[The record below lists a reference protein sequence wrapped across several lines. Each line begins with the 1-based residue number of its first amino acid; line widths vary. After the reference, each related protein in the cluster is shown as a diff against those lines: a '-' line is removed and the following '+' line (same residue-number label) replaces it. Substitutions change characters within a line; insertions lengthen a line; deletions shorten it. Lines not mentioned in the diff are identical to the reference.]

1 MPKTPSFEEMF
12 GVGSVPIASYFNLPE
27 GASAD
32 TRFSP
37 EARALLGQGEEYARE
52 QAAREAELAAE
63 ELLGGAAGMSDEQIQ
78 QQLIQNPRMFGT
90 QAIQPLSGYMQ
101 YRQSTSPMSDE
112 VLGPVIEAKIT
123 DPYHKERFRNRMLQD
138 GLSANDAYDAY
149 LTDEYNNK
157 FEVQLAE
164 AGVPEIEYGKLK
176 TASGKF
182 DPVAVPRAVAAA
194 KAAVKLSGTGKKV
207 APIDEEV
214 EFLKDAIEQRQK
226 IFEATGRADKL
237 AEDPVLADYITRYE
251 RAATEKL
258 AGLRQAPKPV
268 EDLLTKY
275 SSPET
280 LKGQDP
286 VKPTP
291 NVRPVAPELAEIQK
305 VKAVEAQQKEAKAQ
319 EAQQIADAEWTRQK
333 MNLEDTLRQFYPAPT
348 TPDQSDPLVGVA
360 YSILDNAKIDID
372 TGGRTPTRE
381 SYVNLIK
388 KKLGLKEDKRDPRT
402 FIAFE
407 EPGNQRTGPQG
418 VTYDELLREWAEQV
432 VAGYEN
438 SNSELKSSRQQVQE
452 PNNSGIAED
461 PEMAKLL
468 DTYAPKK

>member
-52 QAAREAELAAE
+52 QATREAELAAE

-164 AGVPEIEYGKLK
+164 AGVPETEYGKLK

-237 AEDPVLADYITRYE
+237 AEDPVMADYITRYE
-251 RAATEKL
+251 RAAAEKL
-258 AGLRQAPKPV
+258 AGLRQAPKPIV
-268 EDLLTKY
+268 A
-275 SSPET
+275 P
-280 LKGQDP
+280 LKQTP
-286 VKPTP
+286 ASTPSVAATP
-291 NVRPVAPELAEIQK
+291 NLRPVAPELVEIQK

-333 MNLEDTLRQFYPAPT
+333 MNLEDTLRQFYPTPT

-407 EPGNQRTGPQG
+407 EPGNQRIGPQG

-438 SNSELKSSRQQVQE
+438 RNPKQKPAGQPASSGGKIE
-452 PNNSGIAED
+452 IGSPS
-461 PEMAKLL
+461 K
-468 DTYAPKK
+468 

>member
-52 QAAREAELAAE
+52 QAAREAEYAREQAAKEAELAAE

-164 AGVPEIEYGKLK
+164 AGVPETEYRKLK

-194 KAAVKLSGTGKKV
+194 KAAAKLSGTGKKV

-237 AEDPVLADYITRYE
+237 AEDPVMADYITRYE
-251 RAATEKL
+251 RAAAEKL
-258 AGLRQAPKPV
+258 AGLRLPSKPIVAP
-268 EDLLTKY
+268 
-275 SSPET
+275 
-280 LKGQDP
+280 LKQTP
-286 VKPTP
+286 AATP
-291 NVRPVAPELAEIQK
+291 NLRPVAPELVEIQR
-305 VKAVEAQQKEAKAQ
+305 VKTAEAQQKEAKAQ

-333 MNLEDTLRQFYPAPT
+333 MKLEDTLRQFYPAPT
-348 TPDQSDPLVGVA
+348 TADQPDPLIGVA
-360 YSILDNAKIDID
+360 YGILDNPPVPVKRKVGVNEVDDLVSYRALFYNK
-372 TGGRTPTRE
+372 TG
-381 SYVNLIK
+381 IK
-388 KKLGLKEDKRDPRT
+388 PNKVV
-402 FIAFE
+402 FE
-407 EPGNQRTGPQG
+407 EPGNQRIGPQG

-438 SNSELKSSRQQVQE
+438 RNSKQKPAGQPASSGGNIE
-452 PNNSGIAED
+452 IGPPS
-461 PEMAKLL
+461 K
-468 DTYAPKK
+468 

>member
-164 AGVPEIEYGKLK
+164 AGVPETEYGKLK

-237 AEDPVLADYITRYE
+237 AEDPVMADYVTRYE
-251 RAATEKL
+251 RAAAEKL
-258 AGLRQAPKPV
+258 AGLRQTPKPINPANQLGPDGV
-268 EDLLTKY
+268 IK
-275 SSPET
+275 
-280 LKGQDP
+280 
-286 VKPTP
+286 
-291 NVRPVAPELAEIQK
+291 RVAPGAALP
-305 VKAVEAQQKEAKAQ
+305 AKAPVLN
-319 EAQQIADAEWTRQK
+319 ID
-333 MNLEDTLRQFYPAPT
+333 DD
-348 TPDQSDPLVGVA
+348 PDIVPEERNRIKSEQ
-360 YSILDNAKIDID
+360 AK
-372 TGGRTPTRE
+372 
-381 SYVNLIK
+381 K
-388 KKLGLKEDKRDPRT
+388 AKEDKEQNIIDQEIAAAWSNHKKTLQEELLDQYSKKDLLAVAKGVLSEQSVTNPLDPSGRSLIAYPLLVMQKVGRPPNGRT
-402 FIAFE
+402 FS
-407 EPGNQRTGPQG
+407 EPHNKRWGTQG
-418 VTYDELLREWAEQV
+418 VTNTELLREWAEQYV
-432 VAGYEN
+432 EEN
-438 SNSELKSSRQQVQE
+438 GRQATSSMQKSSGTSE
-452 PNNSGIAED
+452 PLTELI
-461 PEMAKLL
+461 P
-468 DTYAPKK
+468 P